1 MAQRNDQSP
10 LPYFPGCGHAKCHPE
25 GMGPLFSLERS
36 RISNEFPVIMELER
50 KIVETVPDVGLFDH
64 FLAIVCSSC
73 SFAGIVEQ
81 VKVKEKDR
89 FLKLEL
95 QLLIC

>member
-1 MAQRNDQSP
+1 
-10 LPYFPGCGHAKCHPE
+10 
-25 GMGPLFSLERS
+25 
-36 RISNEFPVIMELER
+36 MELER